1 MITVRNFET
10 ITSRWEDGIKMD
22 LQENVFYSH
31 PSQYNTINAV
41 NIFKKCDSEVWTGL
55 IWLRI
60 GTDGGLL

>member
-10 ITSRWEDGIKMD
+10 ITSRWEDGIKMY

-41 NIFKKCDSEVWTGL
+41 TSSRNVIAKYGL
-55 IWLRI
+55 
-60 GTDGGLL
+60 D